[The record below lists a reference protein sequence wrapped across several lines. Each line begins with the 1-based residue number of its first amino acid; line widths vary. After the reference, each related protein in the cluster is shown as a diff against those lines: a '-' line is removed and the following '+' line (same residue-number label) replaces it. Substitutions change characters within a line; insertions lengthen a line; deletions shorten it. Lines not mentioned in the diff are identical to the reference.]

1 MNKDVLTVL
10 QEDFNVCKK
19 FIHKVAKTLLNE
31 EVSKYRF
38 LLRYSKIK
46 ILT

>member
-19 FIHKVAKTLLNE
+19 FIYKVVQNPIE
-31 EVSKYRF
+31 
-38 LLRYSKIK
+38 
-46 ILT
+46 